1 MSDNV
6 RFRHKADFQFWW
18 PIGIRVYPLF
28 LVLSLLTSPGTSQVF
43 DFSPPVREPDV
54 GYVPTPH
61 DVVDAMLKAANV
73 GKDDIVYDLGS
84 GDGRIVITAARDYG
98 ARGVG
103 IDVNP
108 RRIRE
113 ARENAEKENVT
124 DRVTF
129 IQGDMFVEN
138 ISEATVV
145 TLYLLNEL
153 NLRLRPKL
161 LSELERGTRIVSHN
175 FTMGDWEPEKTL
187 SVNGRIVYYW
197 VVP

>member
-1 MSDNV
+1 ML
-6 RFRHKADFQFWW
+6 
-18 PIGIRVYPLF
+18 PIGIRVYPFYLVLF
-28 LVLSLLTSPGTSQVF
+28 LISSPGSSQDF

-61 DVVDAMLKAANV
+61 DVVDAMLKVANV
-73 GKDDIVYDLGS
+73 GEDDIVYDLGS
-84 GDGRIVITAARDYG
+84 GDGRIVIAAARGYG

-129 IQGDMFVEN
+129 IQGDMFIED

-145 TLYLLNEL
+145 T
-153 NLRLRPKL
+153 
-161 LSELERGTRIVSHN
+161 
-175 FTMGDWEPEKTL
+175 
-187 SVNGRIVYYW
+187 
-197 VVP
+197 